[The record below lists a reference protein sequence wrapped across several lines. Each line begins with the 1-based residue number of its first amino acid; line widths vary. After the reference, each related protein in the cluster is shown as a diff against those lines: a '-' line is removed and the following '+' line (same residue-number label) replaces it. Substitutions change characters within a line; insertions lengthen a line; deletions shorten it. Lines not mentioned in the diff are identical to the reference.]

1 MLSASRWDVRSE
13 GLLERK
19 MAKADH
25 LATLLGFLLFGYLAL
40 TAAGALAFTFIW

>member
-1 MLSASRWDVRSE
+1 MTQT
-13 GLLERK
+13 
-19 MAKADH
+19 DH